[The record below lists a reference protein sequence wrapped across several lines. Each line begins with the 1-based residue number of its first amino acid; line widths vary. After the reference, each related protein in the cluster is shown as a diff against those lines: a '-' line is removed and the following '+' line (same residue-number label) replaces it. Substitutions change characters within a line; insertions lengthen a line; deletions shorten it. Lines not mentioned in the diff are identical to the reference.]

1 MAPGGPS
8 ERRTGVPDFNH
19 ASGDYWELAP
29 DTLDGA
35 SSAQKPRFPRSLVAQ
50 KPRFPRSPGASESR
64 SPLTPDLFPRQ
75 HWIRSRGMGV
85 GRPEELRYRPPG
97 MKDSL

>member
-35 SSAQKPRFPRSLVAQ
+35 SSAQKPLFPWGHVAQKLRFPRSLVAQ
-50 KPRFPRSPGASESR
+50 KARYPRSLVAPESPQGCTVL
-64 SPLTPDLFPRQ
+64 S
-75 HWIRSRGMGV
+75 
-85 GRPEELRYRPPG
+85 
-97 MKDSL
+97 DSLRLFYLIFCREGA